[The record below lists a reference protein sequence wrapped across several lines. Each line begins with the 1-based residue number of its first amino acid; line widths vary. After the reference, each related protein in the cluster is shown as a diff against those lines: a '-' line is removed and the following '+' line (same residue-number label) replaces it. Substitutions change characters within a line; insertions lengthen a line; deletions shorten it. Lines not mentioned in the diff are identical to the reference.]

1 MKFLPKLTWRI
12 WILIIV
18 LIFSLLA
25 IFSLPPKFLEKGVLI
40 TDVNSNSS
48 AFTEGLRKGQVI
60 TSMDG
65 TPVNNVDDFEAII
78 LKKFPAEDKVR
89 LTITTKEFQAI
100 LYDTDAPKIAVSNAP
115 KSNIKTGL
123 DITGGSRALVKAK
136 DAQLTKEELSDLV
149 DITRNRINIYGI
161 SDVKVVPVSDLSGDS
176 YMLVEVAGATP
187 KDLENLISQQGKFEA
202 KIGNETV
209 FVGGDKDI
217 TSVCSSPSCSRISS
231 CDSTSTTAHFC
242 NFEFVIYLSE
252 ESAQRHADITSKL
265 GFNQTASSSQG
276 RYLDKPLDLYL
287 DGKLVDSLLISE
299 GLKGSATTQIQ
310 ISGSGQG
317 TNRQDAF
324 VDAQNNM
331 KQLQT
336 VLKTGSL
343 PYQLEIVKLDTVSP
357 LLGKE
362 FIRIILLA
370 GLASLTSVAIIVFI
384 RYRKL
389 KLSLALLITSF
400 SEVIIILGIASLISW
415 NLDLLSIAGI
425 LATIGT
431 GIDQQII
438 ILDESRQKSTL
449 SLKQKMKRALT
460 IILGA
465 FFTGIASLIP
475 LWWAGAGLLKGFV
488 FTTIIG
494 ITAGILITRPAFTDI
509 VNLIEE
515 KK

>member
-25 IFSLPPKFLEKGVLI
+25 IFSLPPKFIEKGVLI

-48 AFTEGLRKGQVI
+48 AFTEGLRKGQII
-60 TSMDG
+60 TSING
-65 TPVNNVDDFEAII
+65 IPVNNINDYNDII
-78 LKKFPAEDKVR
+78 SKKFPVEEKIR
-89 LTITTKEFQAI
+89 LTITTKEFQTI
-100 LYDTDAPKIAVSNAP
+100 LYDVDAPKIAVSNVP

-136 DAQLTKEELSDLV
+136 DAQLTKEELNDLV
-149 DITRNRINIYGI
+149 DITRNRINIYGL
-161 SDVKVVPVSDLSGDS
+161 SDVKVVPVSDLSGET

-202 KIGNETV
+202 KIGNDTV

-231 CDSTSTTAHFC
+231 CDAASTTSHFC

-252 ESAQRHADITSKL
+252 ESAQRHAEITDKL
-265 GFNQTASSSQG
+265 GFNQSASSAQG

-299 GLKGSATTQIQ
+299 GLKGRATTQIQ
-310 ISGSGQG
+310 ISGSGTG
-317 TNRQDAF
+317 TNKQDAY

-370 GLASLTSVAIIVFI
+370 GLASLASVAIIVFI
-384 RYRKL
+384 RYKKI

-400 SEVIIILGIASLISW
+400 SEVIIILGIAALISW

-438 ILDESRQKSTL
+438 ILDESRQTSNL
-449 SLKQKMKRALT
+449 SLKQRMKRALT

-465 FFTGIASLIP
+465 FFTGIASLLP

-494 ITAGILITRPAFTDI
+494 ITSGILITRPAFTDI
-509 VNLIEE
+509 VKLIEE
-515 KK
+515 KN